1 MRVWLTELAEPLPLS
16 PGGRLMRAGLVADEL
31 ARSGHDVTWWTSTFD
46 HVSKVSRRTSNHTQA
61 LAPNYRIELL
71 HAPGYATNHGLA
83 RMRHHRRIAA
93 VFASRAPSTPAPDLA
108 YCCVPTLE
116 VTDAVLRYAIPRGIR
131 VVVDVRDLW
140 PDVFLDAVP
149 RGLRLLARTAL
160 HGEFRRVARI
170 LRRATAI
177 VAISEQYLQ
186 WALRYADRP
195 RGAWDGVFPHGYPR
209 STVAPV
215 ELAQARRELAA
226 MGVDPRRTVSS
237 FVGTFG
243 HSYDLTPV
251 ISTAR
256 RMLER
261 RDLRAQFVFA
271 GDGERAVQWRR
282 LAKGLTNVVFTGWL
296 SAAGIAALLGMS
308 SIGLAAYVDGA
319 AQGLPNKIFEFLS
332 AGLPILSSL
341 GGEAAALLEDA
352 GCGLTYSAR
361 DPASFAAALN
371 RLLDQPVARRDM
383 GRRALAKFEADF
395 QADHIYPTLVR
406 HLEALVTAE
415 P

>member
-1 MRVWLTELAEPLPLS
+1 M
-16 PGGRLMRAGLVADEL
+16 
-31 ARSGHDVTWWTSTFD
+31 
-46 HVSKVSRRTSNHTQA
+46 
-61 LAPNYRIELL
+61 
-71 HAPGYATNHGLA
+71 
-83 RMRHHRRIAA
+83 
-93 VFASRAPSTPAPDLA
+93 
-108 YCCVPTLE
+108 
-116 VTDAVLRYAIPRGIR
+116 
-131 VVVDVRDLW
+131 
-140 PDVFLDAVP
+140 
-149 RGLRLLARTAL
+149 
-160 HGEFRRVARI
+160 
-170 LRRATAI
+170 
-177 VAISEQYLQ
+177 
-186 WALRYADRP
+186 
-195 RGAWDGVFPHGYPR
+195 
-209 STVAPV
+209 
-215 ELAQARRELAA
+215 
-226 MGVDPRRTVSS
+226 
-237 FVGTFG
+237 
-243 HSYDLTPV
+243 
-251 ISTAR
+251 
-256 RMLER
+256 
-261 RDLRAQFVFA
+261 
-271 GDGERAVQWRR
+271 QWRR